1 MDSRYRRALVGLHAE
16 FFYSGADSYSN
27 NPISIALFPLLLRAT
42 TRSARFACSS
52 TRNLRS
58 FCQKEG
64 FCADGCVHLQNTVTT
79 IRSKSEENFSI
90 EVILGG
96 LIISCL
102 FAGYR
107 LFQVAS
113 LADDVKKYAALQNGQ
128 KYAALQDGQGP
139 NSRKRSASLALF
151 DTLQLRDTRS
161 QDSPK

>member
-1 MDSRYRRALVGLHAE
+1 MPSFNIE
-16 FFYSGADSYSN
+16 ADSYPN
-27 NPISIALFPLLLRAT
+27 NPISIALFPLL
-42 TRSARFACSS
+42 RSNDTLGSLASR

-58 FCQKEG
+58 

-79 IRSKSEENFSI
+79 IRSKGEENFRI

-113 LADDVKKYAALQNGQ
+113 LANDVKNYATLQNGQ

-139 NSRKRSASLALF
+139 SSRTRSASLALI
-151 DTLQLRDTRS
+151 DALQLRDSRS
-161 QDSPK
+161 QDSPE